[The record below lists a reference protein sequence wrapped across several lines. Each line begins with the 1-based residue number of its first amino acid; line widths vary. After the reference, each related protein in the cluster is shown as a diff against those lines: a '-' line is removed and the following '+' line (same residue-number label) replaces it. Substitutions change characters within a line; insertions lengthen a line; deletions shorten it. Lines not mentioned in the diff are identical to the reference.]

1 MERVSIKEIIRD
13 LDLNVVYMPENKDYY
28 VYSQDINRPGLQFAG
43 YFEDFAYERIQ
54 IVGKTEY
61 NYFSYIDDEKRREV
75 LDKFFSH
82 EIPVFIVSRNLEV
95 RPDVIE
101 FAKKY
106 NRIILS
112 TKRNTTRLINRL
124 SNYLDSK
131 LAPQTTIHGVLVD
144 IYGIGVLIKGE
155 SSIGKSE
162 TALELIQRGHRL
174 VADEAVE
181 IRRTSKKTLVGT
193 SPENI
198 RHFIELRGIGIIN
211 ARRIFGM
218 GAIKQSEKIDM
229 VINMEIWDPNKAY
242 DRMGLDSEYTE
253 IMGVK
258 VPVTTIP
265 VHPGRNLS
273 MIIEVAAMN
282 NRQKKMG
289 YNAALELLENLGM
302 SVGEE
307 EVQSI
312 KVETGLGE

>member
-1 MERVSIKEIIRD
+1 MNQMERVSIKEIIKD

-174 VADEAVE
+174 VADDAVE
-181 IRRTSKKTLVGT
+181 IKKLDDSLLVGQAPELLRHFMEIRGLGIIDIKSLYGVGATKTSKMIDL
-193 SPENI
+193 
-198 RHFIELRGIGIIN
+198 IIN
-211 ARRIFGM
+211 LEG
-218 GAIKQSEKIDM
+218 
-229 VINMEIWDPNKAY
+229 WDDNKYY
-242 DRMGLDSEYTE
+242 DRLGLDKEYE
-253 IMGVK
+253 QILGVNVEK
-258 VPVTTIP
+258 LVVPVK
-265 VHPGRNLS
+265 PGRNTAMVL
-273 MIIEVAAMN
+273 EVAAMN
-282 NRQKKMG
+282 YRQRGMG
-289 YNAALELLENLGM
+289 YDSAQEFTKKLSKL
-302 SVGEE
+302 
-307 EVQSI
+307 I
-312 KVETGLGE
+312 DKK